1 MCRLIAAP
9 LAVNWVSAVAGK
21 AWPTL
26 PLKVT
31 SPKPATIAK
40 LCAPLMVELKETS
53 PDPSV
58 TFAAVLIV
66 TPAPKVAGPVT
77 VTLLPVVLSVVILPL
92 SVTPPAPVKATVL
105 IPLAVCV
112 PIAPTVT
119 VPPVALRVTSSDVVP
134 SILSALIAPPVLL
147 TVKFAPSRNLIS
159 AVLKA
164 IASAVELKVGDAPV
178 MMMF

>member
-9 LAVNWVSAVAGK
+9 LAVNWVSALVGP

-26 PLKVT
+26 PVKVT

-40 LCAPLMVELKETS
+40 LCAPLIVELKETS

-58 TFAAVLIV
+58 TFAAVLIT
-66 TPAPKVAGPVT
+66 TPVPKVAGPVT
-77 VTLLPVVLSVVILPL
+77 VTLLPIALSVVILPL
-92 SVTPPAPVKATVL
+92 SVTPPVPLRATVL
-105 IPLAVCV
+105 IPLPVIV

-119 VPPVALRVTSSDVVP
+119 VPPVALRVTSSEVLP
-134 SILSALIAPPVLL
+134 SIFSALIAPPALL
-147 TVKFAPSRNLIS
+147 TVKFAPLPNAIF

-164 IASAVELKVGDAPV
+164 ITSLVELKVGDAPV